1 VATEGGQSDAI
12 SFGERCAAIPPPSIL
27 ERSLLRPRGD
37 TSIGLPCIHHEP
49 HRGGGASGG
58 AVGSRPDLEL
68 EPSAGALPLPL
79 LRKSS
84 TNEARPRADNP
95 PSDEEGLNQSQFG
108 RSSLAVG
115 RGVDEGEKAG
125 ARGLRGEEEGPGA
138 TAVEGAGDEAP
149 IHIP

>member
-1 VATEGGQSDAI
+1 VGKATPSLSVSDVLPSPLPSSRGAYC
-12 SFGERCAAIPPPSIL
+12 GREAAPPLACLASAMNPK
-27 ERSLLRPRGD
+27 
-37 TSIGLPCIHHEP
+37 
-49 HRGGGASGG
+49 GGASDG

-84 TNEARPRADNP
+84 TNEARPRVDNP

-138 TAVEGAGDEAP
+138 TAVEGAGDAAP
-149 IHIP
+149 IHIT

>member
-12 SFGERCAAIPPPSIL
+12 SFGERCAAIPPPPS
-27 ERSLLRPRGD
+27 SRGACCGREAAPPLACLAS
-37 TSIGLPCIHHEP
+37 TMNPTG
-49 HRGGGASGG
+49 GGGASGG

-138 TAVEGAGDEAP
+138 TAVEGAGDAAP
-149 IHIP
+149 IHIT